1 MKTIE
6 TGLAFF
12 EARVKAQKLT
22 KDSDKIISI
31 VDTEDGDF
39 SLVDGQHPKPYA
51 LYKNGASVKSDPATT
66 SLPERVKESVK
77 ESKTKEVQPVVKNQ
91 LTKTT
96 KITNAMK
103 KSTST
108 IQKMSAAVKKQ
119 AAKKAPKKA
128 AKKEGKSTAGIK
140 NLPVQAIIDFVKQ
153 KQRSFVEV
161 RAMLKKAGK
170 KESTINAQ
178 VGRMKNSPLLKVE
191 GEIVKF
197 KK

>member
-1 MKTIE
+1 MKQIE
-6 TGLAFF
+6 SGLALF

-22 KDSDKIISI
+22 KESDKVISI
-31 VDTEDGDF
+31 IDTDDGDF
-39 SLVDGQHPKPYA
+39 ALIDGQHPQPYA
-51 LYKNGASVKSDPATT
+51 VYKNGSSVKVDPSAP
-66 SLPERVKESVK
+66 LPVRVKEAVK
-77 ESKTKEVQPVVKNQ
+77 ESKTKEIQPVVKNQ
-91 LTKTT
+91 LNKSI
-96 KITNAMK
+96 KQTNVMK

-108 IQKMSAAVKKQ
+108 IQKMSVAVKKQ
-119 AAKKAPKKA
+119 AAKKAAPKKA

>member
-1 MKTIE
+1 MKTLE
-6 TGLAFF
+6 SGLALF

-22 KDSDKIISI
+22 KESDKIISI
-31 VDTEDGDF
+31 IDTEDGDF
-39 SLVDGQHPKPYA
+39 SLIDGQHPKPYA
-51 LYKNGASVKSDPATT
+51 LYKAGASIKADQAGS

-77 ESKTKEVQPVVKNQ
+77 VSQTKEVQKNQ
-91 LTKTT
+91 SNKSI
-96 KITNAMK
+96 KQNNVMK

-108 IQKMSAAVKKQ
+108 IQKMSVAVKKQ
-119 AAKKAPKKA
+119 AAKKSAPKKA
-128 AKKEGKSTAGIK
+128 AKKAGKSTAGIK

-170 KESTINAQ
+170 KDSTINAQ

-191 GEIVKF
+191 GEIVKY